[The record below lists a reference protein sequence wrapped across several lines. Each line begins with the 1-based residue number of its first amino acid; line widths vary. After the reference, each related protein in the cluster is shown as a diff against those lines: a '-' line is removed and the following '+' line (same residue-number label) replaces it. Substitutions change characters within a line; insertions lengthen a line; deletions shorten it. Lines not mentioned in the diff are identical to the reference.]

1 MRKIS
6 KEDKIFIA
14 GANGMAGK
22 AIKKSF
28 IKAGYNILLT
38 PTRNE
43 LNLFDLEAVKKW
55 FFKNEPNVVVIA
67 AAKVGGIFS
76 NSAEPTQFL
85 LDNLKIQNNLIET
98 SWRFGVKRLLFLA
111 SSCIYP
117 KFATQ
122 PIQEEELLTGKL
134 EETNQWYAIAKI
146 AGIKLC
152 DALRE
157 QYKFDA
163 ISLMPTNLYG
173 PGDNY
178 NIVTSHVMAS
188 FIRKFYMAKKQSLP
202 SVTCFGSGSPYREFL
217 YSDDLGSAAI
227 FALENW
233 DPDSDNAPLDKN
245 GVPHTFLNVGSGFEI
260 SIKDLAYKIA
270 DLVKYKGEI
279 LWDTNK
285 SDGTPRK
292 FLNCKKFNQLGWEAR
307 TSLENGII
315 KSLDSFE
322 KEYINL

>member
-1 MRKIS
+1 MKKICR
-6 KEDKIFIA
+6 EDKIFIA
-14 GANGMAGK
+14 GANGMAGR
-22 AIKKSF
+22 AIKKNF
-28 IKAGYNILLT
+28 IKNGYNFLLT
-38 PTRNE
+38 PDRSE
-43 LNLFDLEAVKKW
+43 LNLLDLEAVKKW
-55 FFKNEPNVVVIA
+55 FFVNKPTVVVIA
-67 AAKVGGIFS
+67 AAKVGGIFANTS
-76 NSAEPTQFL
+76 EPTEFL

-98 SWRFGVKRLLFLA
+98 SWKNGVRRLLFLG

-122 PIQEEELLTGKL
+122 PIEEEELLAGKL
-134 EETNQWYAIAKI
+134 EKTNQWYAIAKI

-178 NIVTSHVMAS
+178 NPDKSHVMAS
-188 FIRKFYMAKKQSLP
+188 FIRKFHKAKKDSLS
-202 SVTCFGSGSPYREFL
+202 SVTCWGSGSPYREFL

-227 FALENW
+227 FVLENW
-233 DPDSDNAPLDKN
+233 DPDAKNAPLDKN
-245 GVPHTFLNVGSGFEI
+245 GVPHTFLNVGTGFEI
-260 SIKDLAYKIA
+260 TIKELAYKIA
-270 DLVKYKGEI
+270 DLIKYKGDI

-285 SDGTPRK
+285 PDGTPRK
-292 FLNCKKFNQLGWEAR
+292 FLNCKKLNQLGWEAS
-307 TSLENGII
+307 TTLENGIL

-322 KEYINL
+322 KEYIK